1 LASELRPGRTEQPDP
16 ATVKEVLT
24 YFVRHPHAVDDLEGV
39 ARWRLRRAAIR
50 ARVEETSMALRWLV
64 AKGFLQETPTTGS
77 TTVFNVNPDATAAIH
92 DFLGDAD
99 AAPAPDR

>member
-1 LASELRPGRTEQPDP
+1 
-16 ATVKEVLT
+16 VKEVLT
-24 YFVRHPHAVDDLEGV
+24 YFVRHPHAADDLEGV

-50 ARVEETSMALRWLV
+50 VRVEETSAALRWLV

-92 DFLGDAD
+92 DFLGDD
-99 AAPAPDR
+99 APAPAPER